1 MKGDTWSRAKKE
13 KEIGP
18 GKPSQ
23 RRLELLV
30 GTEKK
35 IGH

>member
-1 MKGDTWSRAKKE
+1 MKGNTWSRRKNE

-23 RRLELLV
+23 RRLELLL

-35 IGH
+35 ISQ